1 MYRFNNELF
10 NFEKKYIFKKHEFES
25 HDFNFNLLKLIELN
39 IKGDV
44 TVGYF
49 IFQDIFNQ
57 DI

>member
-1 MYRFNNELF
+1 MYRFNNKLF
-10 NFEKKYIFKKHEFES
+10 NFEQKYVFKIHEFES

-49 IFQDIFNQ
+49 IFQDIFNH